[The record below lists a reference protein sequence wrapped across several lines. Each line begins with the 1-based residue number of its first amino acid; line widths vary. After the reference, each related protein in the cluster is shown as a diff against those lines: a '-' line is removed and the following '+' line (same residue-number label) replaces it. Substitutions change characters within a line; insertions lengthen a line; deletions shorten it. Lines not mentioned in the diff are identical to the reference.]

1 MAARFSK
8 TKQRGMTVSE
18 TLDEK
23 LARYQS
29 ALNLFVERLEQDKTI
44 LAAVLVGS
52 LSDETIWRKEKIYLW
67 LIEVDGV
74 TKRLKADGEDKDVFR
89 TLCEEGINIHAHL
102 IPRSRFRQMVE
113 PTKQQPRI
121 ARRSC

>member
-1 MAARFSK
+1 M
-8 TKQRGMTVSE
+8 SE

-23 LARYQS
+23 LSRFKA

-52 LSDETIWRKEKIYLW
+52 LSAETIWRKEKIYLW

-74 TKRLKADGEDKDVFR
+74 TKRLKSDGEDED
-89 TLCEEGINIHAHL
+89 
-102 IPRSRFRQMVE
+102 IPF
-113 PTKQQPRI
+113 
-121 ARRSC
+121 